1 MLKSGRGGAGGGS
14 LVSHVLTIGRLN
26 ALGINNTAPFQSVFS
41 QDSPISLR
49 FSPAIF
55 CRGASSARLHGMN
68 RSNVQLCWFKFT
80 RFQATETSILSRTEP
95 TKSVLSIWNA
105 RSTILLYYVG
115 WGHTYCNSSQ
125 ASFFFV
131 SNTLWWYIIW
141 TLSREAG
148 GIPWVSAIFTLS
160 VEQADARRDGRTCLA
175 RPNSQAR
182 TATGNSTRLYGV
194 NQMLNFVDSSSH
206 ASGLRKL
213 ASCREPTSQNPY
225 YQYEMRGPL

>member
-80 RFQATETSILSRTEP
+80 RFRATETSILSRTEL

-105 RSTILLYYVG
+105 RSTIILYQVLCGMGAYILQFVPTFVLLRIKHIVMVYYMDAITEIGRNPPSKRHIQPEYGAG
-115 WGHTYCNSSQ
+115 WRKTGRPN
-125 ASFFFV
+125 
-131 SNTLWWYIIW
+131 
-141 TLSREAG
+141 LSR
-148 GIPWVSAIFTLS
+148 
-160 VEQADARRDGRTCLA
+160 
-175 RPNSQAR
+175 
-182 TATGNSTRLYGV
+182 
-194 NQMLNFVDSSSH
+194 
-206 ASGLRKL
+206 
-213 ASCREPTSQNPY
+213 
-225 YQYEMRGPL
+225 